1 MKNNKLMYR
10 PQTKIEKVCRWS
22 LYILMSLF
30 LGVMLYFRWSLYPHL
45 TKQEFV
51 HEVWGN
57 GNWIYLIGIV
67 ILFTLLYV
75 RSNWTKFKQM
85 FGSDNDMK
93 KHFDNWDNGVH

>member
-30 LGVMLYFRWSLYPHL
+30 LGVMLYFRWSVYPDL
-45 TKQEFV
+45 TKQEFASKM
-51 HEVWGN
+51 WSD

-67 ILFTLLYV
+67 ITLTTLYV
-75 RSNWTKFKQM
+75 RSNWTKFK
-85 FGSDNDMK
+85 SIK
-93 KHFDNWDNGVH
+93 